1 MRSLTKL
8 FLAVVLIAGTSYT
21 FAKPHPTVKADTIES
36 VDEHLSGFSSIKIA
50 GPFTVHLAQG
60 AVESVKIDV
69 PDDARGRITA
79 EVVGGILKIHNAHDN
94 WGWSFKSWYSEKS
107 VWRNHKK
114 IHVYITAKDL
124 KFISISGS
132 GDMSFNE
139 GITAEALKLR
149 VRGSGSIVGKVDVKT
164 LESSLSGSGNMKLSG
179 SAENSKVRVIGSG
192 NFTSSSL
199 VTVTSAVHV
208 SGSGKAEINASDKV
222 DAAIRGSG
230 DVRYTGTAKTI
241 NSSKSGSGEIRRF

>member
-1 MRSLTKL
+1 M
-8 FLAVVLIAGTSYT
+8 AVVLIACASYS
-21 FAKPHPTVKADTIES
+21 FAKSNTITKADTIES

-50 GPFTVHLAQG
+50 GPFTVHLVQG
-60 AVESVKIDV
+60 PVESVKIEIPEDV
-69 PDDARGRITA
+69 KGRITA
-79 EVVGGILKIHNAHDN
+79 EVSGGILKIHQAHDN
-94 WGWSFKSWYSEKS
+94 WGWNYKSWYGEKS
-107 VWRNHKK
+107 VWRNHEK
-114 IHVYITAKDL
+114 IAVYITAKNL

-132 GDMSFNE
+132 GDMAFNE
-139 GITAEALKLR
+139 GITATALKLR
-149 VRGSGSIVGKVDVKT
+149 VRGSGNMVGKVDVKT

-208 SGSGKAEINASDKV
+208 SGSGKAEVNASDKV

-230 DVRYTGTAKTI
+230 DVRYTGTAKNI
-241 NSSKSGSGEIRRF
+241 SSSKSGSGQISRF

>member
-1 MRSLTKL
+1 M
-8 FLAVVLIAGTSYT
+8 AAALIASASYS
-21 FAKPHPTVKADTIES
+21 FAKSNPAVKADTIES
-36 VDEHLSGFSSIKIA
+36 VDEHLSGFSGIKIA

-60 AVESVKIDV
+60 PVESVKIDI
-69 PDDARGRITA
+69 PDDVKGRITA
-79 EVVGGILKIHNAHDN
+79 EVTGGILKIHNAHDN
-94 WGWSFKSWYSEKS
+94 WGWSYKSWYGDKS

-114 IHVYITAKDL
+114 IAVYITAKDL

-132 GDMSFNE
+132 GDVSFNE
-139 GITAEALKLR
+139 GITADALKLR
-149 VRGSGSIVGKVDVKT
+149 VRGSGSMVGKVDVKT
-164 LESSLSGSGNMKLSG
+164 LESSLSGSGAMKLSG

-199 VTVTSAVHV
+199 VTVVSAVHV

-222 DAAIRGSG
+222 DTAIRGSG

-241 NSSKSGSGEIRRF
+241 NSSKSGSGEISKF